1 MTEFAKSV
9 AKQLDRRQRRRKL
22 LVLAAAATAIV
33 LAVLYLRCGRGWGL
47 GGKGAGSGTATPGAT
62 DAGPRRCAIR
72 VAAHGLTVD
81 GKAATRDEVVAA
93 CKATTGADVVVTGEA
108 RQGDWD
114 DLRAALEAAHVAVF
128 LRER

>member
-1 MTEFAKSV
+1 MTEFAKAV
-9 AKQLDRRQRRRKL
+9 AKQLDRRQRRRRL
-22 LVLAAAATAIV
+22 LVVAVAITAIV

-47 GGKGAGSGTATPGAT
+47 GGKGAGSGTAPGTA
-62 DAGPRRCAIR
+62 DASPHRCAIR

-81 GKAATRDEVVAA
+81 GVAASRDEVVAA